1 MNQLAISSQL
11 NLQQSSPSAGQ
22 PIEQASP
29 AANMQ
34 SSSGTGTSMVPNP
47 QPRVLEE

>member
-22 PIEQASP
+22 PIRQAP
-29 AANMQ
+29 PVVNMQ
-34 SSSGTGTSMVPNP
+34 GSSGTGTSMVPNP
-47 QPRVLEE
+47 QPRSYAI